1 MSQTT
6 MPQSSETHQFQA
18 EVRELLDLM
27 IHSLYSQRE
36 IFLRELIS
44 NSSDALDKLRVEALQ
59 KPDLIGDE
67 ELGIKLETDVAER
80 KLIISDNGIGMS
92 RDEVVE
98 NIGTIARSG
107 TRRFLDSLKE
117 KQKAEEGGETPRLIG
132 QFGVGFYSVFMVASK
147 VVLETRRAGED
158 TGTRWI
164 STGDGNFTVEACE
177 PATHGTTITLELK
190 PQEVGDEEY
199 QDFCQ
204 EYVLRSTVS
213 KYSDFV
219 EYPVQMDVER
229 EEGEDDEKKTVT
241 KTETLN
247 SMKPIWTRQQ
257 SDISEDEYKEFYQHI
272 SHNWDEP
279 YETIHFHAEGAT
291 NYTALLFLPTSR
303 PFDLFD
309 SSQAKSRMNLY
320 VKRVHIQSECEGL
333 APIWLRFIPGLVDSD
348 DLPLNVSRE
357 TLQHNNQL
365 KAISKRVTRK
375 VLDVLK
381 KKLADE
387 RDSYETFWTQFGP
400 VLKEGIYFEDAQKQE
415 LVDICLFQST
425 GEAEWTSLAEYV
437 ERMPVKQKEIYYL
450 SGDDKQALE
459 SSPHLEAAKLK
470 GYEVLFLTDR
480 VDEFAFQKLTEYE
493 DRAIKPLDRGDA
505 IIEDDEEKEAR
516 EAKQEEFK
524 PLLEAMTS
532 ELEDEVSEVRLSSR
546 LSDSPVVLVAPE
558 NQMSPNLA
566 RILKEAKQAVPDSKR
581 AMELNPEHPLVARM
595 SELFAEEKDSER
607 FADYCD
613 LLYGQALLREGSP
626 LPHPDHF
633 ARLVSKLM
641 AGTN

>member
-67 ELGIKLETDVAER
+67 ELAIKLETNVAER

-92 RDEVVE
+92 REEVVE

-199 QDFCQ
+199 KDFCQ

-257 SDISEDEYKEFYQHI
+257 SDITEDEYKEFYQHI

-309 SSQAKSRMNLY
+309 SSQAKSRMSLY
-320 VKRVHIQSECEGL
+320 VKRVHIESECEGL

-387 RDSYETFWTQFGP
+387 RESYETFWTQFGA

-415 LVDICLFQST
+415 LVDICLFQGT

-459 SSPHLEAAKLK
+459 SSPHLEAAKRK

-480 VDEFAFQKLTEYE
+480 VDEFAFQKLTEYDE
-493 DRAIKPLDRGDA
+493 RPIKPLDRGDA

-524 PLLEAMTS
+524 PLLEAMAS